1 MVANHVASSLRGS
14 NPRHNVGYAGD
25 TTSVITTPAT
35 FAGRFAT
42 RAYQTDI
49 HDT

>member
-14 NPRHNVGYAGD
+14 NPRHNVGYTGD
-25 TTSVITTPAT
+25 SSSVFSTLARLRQTL
-35 FAGRFAT
+35 AT
-42 RAYQTDI
+42 RADQTDI